1 MLFKNISMVSIL
13 FSLTGCANLQWPPQE
28 QVKLRVSAMSRATVP
43 FNRFSDIPTS
53 GVVHV
58 KNGDTLFIISRRYG
72 VSPQMI
78 IDSND
83 LTPPYRLR
91 RGNSLILPRLR
102 VHVVERGDTLY
113 KIARRYGVNLYE
125 FARTNRL
132 RAPFHIYPNQKL
144 VLSSFEIS
152 EPSANGIM
160 KKREKMLLLAKKNQK
175 FSANN
180 EQAKKKVILKSSPS
194 KSKTEKPIS
203 KKLKSI
209 AVPLVRTSGR
219 FNWPVRGRLLSI
231 YGAKGQGLHN
241 DGINII
247 APRGTAVRA
256 AGSGVVVYAGN
267 ELRGF
272 GNLILIKHS
281 GGWVTAYAHTET
293 LLVKRRDKVNKGQI
307 IAKVGTSGNVVR
319 PQLHFEVRKG
329 KRAIDPLR
337 HLRRLSANIIKN
349 VRIFL

>member
-1 MLFKNISMVSIL
+1 MLFKHIVMAIIL
-13 FSLTGCANLQWPPQE
+13 FSLIGCANLQWPPQE
-28 QVKLRVSAMSRATVP
+28 QAKLRGSAMSRAIPP
-43 FNRFSDIPTS
+43 FSQFSDIPAS
-53 GVVHV
+53 GSIRI

-72 VSPQMI
+72 VSPQTI
-78 IDSND
+78 IDAND
-83 LTPPYRLR
+83 LTPPYRLL
-91 RGNSLILPRLR
+91 RGYSLILPRPQ
-102 VHVVERGDTLY
+102 VHVVVRGDTLY
-113 KIARRYGVNLYE
+113 QIARRYGVNLYE

-144 VLSSFEIS
+144 VLSSFEAS
-152 EPSANGIM
+152 EPSANGTVT
-160 KKREKMLLLAKKNQK
+160 KREKVSHIAKRNQE
-175 FSANN
+175 FSENN
-180 EQAKKKVILKSSPS
+180 KQAKKKAILNSFLS
-194 KSKTEKPIS
+194 KSKIESPTS
-203 KKLKSI
+203 KRLKSI
-209 AVPLVRTSGR
+209 AVPLVKTSGR

-247 APRGTAVRA
+247 APRGAAVRA

-272 GNLILIKHS
+272 GNLLLIKHS

-337 HLRRLSANIIKN
+337 HLRRLSANIIKSI
-349 VRIFL
+349 RIIL